1 MELRDRPLEKLWG
14 GGGGGEFSRRKNL
27 VRYQIPCMNFFQ
39 AIACIFL
46 GLIGVQEF
54 FFI

>member
-1 MELRDRPLEKLWG
+1 MLSNSLY
-14 GGGGGEFSRRKNL
+14 EFFLGDKHE
-27 VRYQIPCMNFFQ
+27 Y
-39 AIACIFL
+39 FL